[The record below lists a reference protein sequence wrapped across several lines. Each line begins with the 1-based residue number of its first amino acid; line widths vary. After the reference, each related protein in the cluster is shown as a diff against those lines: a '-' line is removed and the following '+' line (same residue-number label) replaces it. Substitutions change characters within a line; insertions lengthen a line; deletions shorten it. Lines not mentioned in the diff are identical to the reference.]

1 LSAEGGKGN
10 AAMFWNILLRLFCAD
25 KHKHGRFANDEERY
39 IREEDEIRET
49 GHSGPKG

>member
-1 LSAEGGKGN
+1 
-10 AAMFWNILLRLFCAD
+10 MFWNILLRLFCAD